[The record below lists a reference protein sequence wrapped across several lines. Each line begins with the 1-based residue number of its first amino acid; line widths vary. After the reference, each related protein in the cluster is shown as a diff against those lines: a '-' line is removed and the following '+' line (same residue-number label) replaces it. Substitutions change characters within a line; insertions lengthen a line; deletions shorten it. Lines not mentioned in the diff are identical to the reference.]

1 MLRKPRMVNLDR
13 RRRFWRCNIAAM
25 MAVLRREPRTK
36 TAAPSFL
43 QKDVEE
49 GVVNPNLAVIF
60 DEPQFSEAIHE
71 KTHSGPGGANH
82 LSQYLLAD
90 LGNHR
95 LRFALL
101 AELREQQQN
110 PRQALFA

>member
-25 MAVLRREPRTK
+25 MAVLRREPRTR

-43 QKDVEE
+43 QKNVEE

-60 DEPQFSEAIHE
+60 DEAQFPEAIHK
-71 KTHSGPGGANH
+71 KTHSGPGCANH
-82 LSQYLLAD
+82 LSQCLLAY
-90 LGNHR
+90 LSNHR
-95 LRFALL
+95 LGFAFL
-101 AELREQQQN
+101 AKLREQ
-110 PRQALFA
+110 